1 MSIDSIYI
9 YGVLEHVPFPRVS
22 IRQYSGDYLYIIIP
36 WLTRFLLFQ
45 QGRLIT
51 YFPHYPCIRFEP

>member
-22 IRQYSGDYLYIIIP
+22 IRQYSGDYIYIIIF
-36 WLTRFLLFQ
+36 RNVLL
-45 QGRLIT
+45 ISCT
-51 YFPHYPCIRFEP
+51 YVFN

>member
-22 IRQYSGDYLYIIIP
+22 IRQYSGDYIYIIIF
-36 WLTRFLLFQ
+36 RNVLL
-45 QGRLIT
+45 ISCT
-51 YFPHYPCIRFEP
+51 YVFNREFKLGVYREK